1 MKKMYYFS
9 INIILKEYLILSYN
23 KKVDIAGVICRVEVT
38 EDTISI
44 SFPKT
49 YTRHY
54 KKRLFLENNN
64 TSKLIIEAIEK
75 SNRGWRNYCYTIDNH
90 YGVVGI
96 NKNFIKQK
104 LKEEIGTFCDIY
116 LSTFGFHIKTYYLV

>member
-1 MKKMYYFS
+1 MYYFS
-9 INIILKEYLILSYN
+9 INIILKEYLIISDSKRIN
-23 KKVDIAGVICRVEVT
+23 IAGVICRVEVS
-38 EDTISI
+38 EDIISI

-54 KKRLFLENNN
+54 KKRLFFENNN
-64 TSKLIIEAIEK
+64 TSKLIIEEIEK
-75 SNRGWRNYCYTIDNH
+75 SDRSWVDYCYKIDNH

-96 NKNFIKQK
+96 NRNFIKQK

-116 LSTFGFHIKTYYLV
+116 LSIVGFHIKTYYLV

>member
-9 INIILKEYLILSYN
+9 INIILKEYLIISDS
-23 KKVDIAGVICRVEVT
+23 KRIDIAGVICRVEVS
-38 EDTISI
+38 EDIISI

-75 SNRGWRNYCYTIDNH
+75 SDRDWKDYCYTVDNR
-90 YGVVGI
+90 YGVIGI
-96 NKNFIKQK
+96 NRNFIKQK
-104 LKEEIGTFCDIY
+104 LKEEIGIYCGIY
-116 LSTFGFHIKTYYLV
+116 LSIFGFHIKTYYLV